1 MTEHAIVLTS
11 FRLDQE
17 GFRRAIL
24 GKLIYQVGKDP
35 QNATR
40 HDWFFALALAVE
52 ALATRLAA
60 EDREAA
66 RRRAGLRCAA

>member
-24 GKLIYQVGKDP
+24 GKLITLPAP
-35 QNATR
+35 QLVAWR
-40 HDWFFALALAVE
+40 LLLVVAMLALLRPTLLE
-52 ALATRLAA
+52 KIRRL
-60 EDREAA
+60 
-66 RRRAGLRCAA
+66 